1 VRGPLGS
8 GPRFFWGAHAQH
20 AFDEPCAEGEPTT
33 FVLDIGKANL
43 GEPFGENGI
52 VFNTDGGVRTAA
64 TSSHTEA
71 NLSAPT
77 TTRATTGTPTTKGV
91 SSAAPSTTTSLY
103 AASPATEAQSCDGK
117 ASLLSEGLA
126 SHEGGQCHKASLHG
140 EGLAGHNT
148 KATTTTPV
156 VPTAPPDTT
165 PTWPRLLGH
174 KIVLE
179 LLIPAST
186 SQRCPRQGPWAPNGT
201 PTAQKVTDRK
211 QIEDESHQPPPLFHP
226 PTPPPWMW
234 AETHKHSVANKL
246 AVQTA
251 STLTCNSTD
260 IGTNTSRHAA
270 RAGGPLSPEIAN
282 SNSQSLQ
289 TTLIMHVNIRGL
301 KSHMAEL
308 CAVVRLRD
316 SKPDI
321 ICINETFLDAS
332 TEYIAPEGYATIG
345 RRDRSHSGDTR
356 RCGGII
362 VYARAEIANHIS
374 LLLTSAT
381 CERMWMQLHTENG
394 PYLLCAWYRP
404 PAAGETQS
412 IDSFGTELDT
422 LRSNALGTLVVGD
435 LNVHSQRWLGLSSCN
450 SVEGEHMH

>member
-1 VRGPLGS
+1 MRGPLGS
-8 GPRFFWGAHAQH
+8 GPRFLWGAHAQH

-33 FVLDIGKANL
+33 FVLDIGKANF

-52 VFNTDGGVRTAA
+52 VSNTDGGVRTAA

-77 TTRATTGTPTTKGV
+77 TTRATTCTPTTKGV
-91 SSAAPSTTTSLY
+91 SSAAPSTTT
-103 AASPATEAQSCDGK
+103 
-117 ASLLSEGLA
+117 
-126 SHEGGQCHKASLHG
+126 
-140 EGLAGHNT
+140 
-148 KATTTTPV
+148 
-156 VPTAPPDTT
+156 
-165 PTWPRLLGH
+165 

-179 LLIPAST
+179 QLIPAST

-316 SKPDI
+316 PKPDI
-321 ICINETFLDAS
+321 ICINETFRVHCPRRLRHDWS
-332 TEYIAPEGYATIG
+332 EGPQPQRRHQAM
-345 RRDRSHSGDTR
+345 RRDNRLCSSGNCQPHLPPSHLGD
-356 RCGGII
+356 
-362 VYARAEIANHIS
+362 V
-374 LLLTSAT
+374 
-381 CERMWMQLHTENG
+381 
-394 PYLLCAWYRP
+394 
-404 PAAGETQS
+404 
-412 IDSFGTELDT
+412 
-422 LRSNALGTLVVGD
+422 
-435 LNVHSQRWLGLSSCN
+435 
-450 SVEGEHMH
+450 